1 MLRSFDVIAVMLFT
15 TESTESTE
23 NTRENQ
29 HSES

>member
-23 NTRENQ
+23 NTRVNQ